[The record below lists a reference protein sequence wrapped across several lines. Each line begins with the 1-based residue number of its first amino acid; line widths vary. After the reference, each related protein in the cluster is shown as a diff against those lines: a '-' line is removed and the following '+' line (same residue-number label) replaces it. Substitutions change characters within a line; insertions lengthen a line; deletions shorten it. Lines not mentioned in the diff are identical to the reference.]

1 VSDLNTFG
9 FIKDVVKNGPQRNK
23 KTPLEASY
31 WHFLESPLHVLFL
44 SGKSLENRNG
54 LKDII
59 KGGLGRLTT

>member
-9 FIKDVVKNGPQRNK
+9 FIKDVVKNGPQS
-23 KTPLEASY
+23 PLEAS
-31 WHFLESPLHVLFL
+31 FLESPLHVLFL